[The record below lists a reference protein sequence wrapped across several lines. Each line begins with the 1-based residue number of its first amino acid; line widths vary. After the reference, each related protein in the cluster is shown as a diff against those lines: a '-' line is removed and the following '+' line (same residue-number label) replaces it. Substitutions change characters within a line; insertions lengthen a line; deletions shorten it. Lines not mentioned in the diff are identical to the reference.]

1 MSDIKLFDL
10 KNKKEIKKVSVLDV
24 KEIIEKNL
32 KDIFQIELIAKDFR
46 IDENTNDAISYLGLD
61 DNMQLVI
68 IEYRYGKF
76 GSLTKKG
83 LFYIDYIKDHISR
96 FKMLLNDYKKG
107 IAEAVNYNA
116 RLVVFCDD
124 ANSYDHYAIKHLP
137 YTIELIQLH
146 FYDSY
151 LAFEKVYQSR
161 NIDHTSLKIN
171 LKTLP
176 NYELYKYIS
185 DYLLSL
191 GDEVIETGNESY
203 LYYRKI
209 NTFAYLV
216 FEKEIKVSVLSNNKF
231 VTYEIKSAD
240 AFEKIISL
248 VEKSYDEC

>member
-1 MSDIKLFDL
+1 MSDIKLYDL
-10 KNKKEIKKVSVLDV
+10 KYKKEIQKVNAFDV
-24 KEIIEKNL
+24 KKIIEEHL
-32 KDIFQIELIAKDFR
+32 KDVFQIDIIAKDLR
-46 IDENTNDAISYLGLD
+46 IDENNSDAISYLGLD

-96 FKMLLNDYKKG
+96 FKMLINDYKKG
-107 IAEAVNYNA
+107 IAEQVNYNA

-171 LKTLP
+171 LKALP

-191 GDEVIETGNESY
+191 GDEVIETGNINY
-203 LYYRKI
+203 LYYRKM
-209 NTFAYLV
+209 NTFAYLI
-216 FEKEIKVSVLSNNKF
+216 FEDKLKLSILLNNKY
-231 VTYEIKSAD
+231 VTHEITD
-240 AFEKIISL
+240 AYVFDNIISL